1 MLTIF
6 PVTRIPDIKEGD
18 DIGKMIV
25 SRIEDQGDEFKQGDI
40 AVISQKIVSKAEGRI
55 LPLSKITPSEF
66 AETIANETGKDPRQV
81 EAVLRESRKII
92 RMKSGHLITETSHGF
107 ICANAGVDQS
117 NVGTTR
123 DSVTLLP
130 HDSDAS
136 ADRIRKT
143 IHQITGRKVPVII
156 TDTFG
161 RAWRMGQ
168 VNFAIGISGMKPIH
182 DYRGT
187 KDMYRRTLQV
197 TEIAV
202 ADELASAAELVM
214 NKADRV
220 PVAILRGPVTG
231 RVVALRADMDALP
244 IEEMADIDFR
254 SKENG
259 VMHACGH
266 DTHVA
271 MLLGTA
277 KLLANHK
284 DKLVGT
290 VKFLFQPAEEH
301 GGRGGAEPMIQ
312 DGVMENPKV
321 DFVFGLHID
330 GDENS
335 GVLAFRGGPV
345 MAAPDTFEIKIIGR
359 GGHGAYPHQTVDPIY
374 VAAQLII
381 AIQGISGR
389 MIDPVQPF
397 VITVGS
403 IHSGTKEN
411 IIPDQAV
418 LQGTIRTLDEATRK
432 RAKAKVAE
440 VARGVSR
447 AFGARA
453 EVEFEKDAYPVTIND
468 EKVTERAKKI
478 LSKMPGTRVKI
489 KALQLGGEDFSR
501 FLHEAPDEFYFAGTK
516 NPAKGCI
523 YPNHSPRF
531 KVDEDVLKFGTA
543 SLAQLAIDFTN
554 PKN

>member
-1 MLTIF
+1 MVDFL
-6 PVTRIPDIKEGD
+6 KE
-18 DIGKMIV
+18 
-25 SRIEDQGDEFKQGDI
+25 
-40 AVISQKIVSKAEGRI
+40 A
-55 LPLSKITPSEF
+55 
-66 AETIANETGKDPRQV
+66 
-81 EAVLRESRKII
+81 RKIEPEI
-92 RMKSGHLITETSHGF
+92 IK
-107 ICANAGVDQS
+107 
-117 NVGTTR
+117 TR
-123 DSVTLLP
+123 
-130 HDSDAS
+130 
-136 ADRIRKT
+136 RE
-143 IHQITGRKVPVII
+143 IHQRP
-156 TDTFG
+156 
-161 RAWRMGQ
+161 
-168 VNFAIGISGMKPIH
+168 
-182 DYRGT
+182 
-187 KDMYRRTLQV
+187 
-197 TEIAV
+197 
-202 ADELASAAELVM
+202 ELAYKEKATAKLVAERLRGLGIEV
-214 NKADRV
+214 RTGV
-220 PVAILRGPVTG
+220 GGTGVLGILRGPAMG

-330 GDENS
+330 GDEKS

-453 EVEFEKDAYPVTIND
+453 EVEFEKDAYPVTVND
-468 EKVTERAKKI
+468 EKVTEEAKKI

-501 FLHEAPDEFYFAGTK
+501 FLHEAPGTFYFLGTK
-516 NPAKGCI
+516 NPA
-523 YPNHSPRF
+523 NHEPKELEQNPETKPFSSVTSFPRS
-531 KVDEDVLKFGTA
+531 
-543 SLAQLAIDFTN
+543 SLNQWLERSE
-554 PKN
+554 